1 MEPLGP
7 LDDECEKCHSSKL
20 LSPTMK
26 LLVSSC
32 CHKMYGQV
40 HAPGRGS
47 QCPRLT

>member
-32 CHKMYGQV
+32 CHKMYGRMQ
-40 HAPGRGS
+40 ARGS
-47 QCPRLT
+47 GLWIPA